1 MHKNADPLA
10 PWTGDDINTLILIHL
25 IRKTS
30 DCRHRITLPFQKLG
44 TQHPK
49 ILIVTAELV
58 GFVKEKL

>member
-10 PWTGDDINTLILIHL
+10 PWTGDNINTLNVLLH
-25 IRKTS
+25 RKTS